1 MTIFPLAAIFFSALA
16 SPVGASLSDPHQQP
30 TKPSLRGLKNTSPPS
45 YSGLAPVS
53 NCNTAP
59 AWADANIG
67 WSDLTTDQLS
77 AAVFLG
83 YTESIWSIR
92 LAGDDSEELASFN
105 EDYADKE
112 WTDLTPPQQVAFV
125 YLGENAGTY
134 SGFYSDYD
142 FDELPA
148 RAQAAANAVGYT
160 QDVWDNCLAGDYYA
174 DKEWTDLTPPQQVAF
189 VYLGENAGTY
199 SGFYSDY
206 DFDEL
211 PASAQAAAN
220 AVGYTQDVW
229 DNCVAGELC
238 NAQMDNMRWRGLSK
252 LQRTNLKV
260 LGYSCWVWDKYDPD
274 AEVWKAKKPPTYL
287 GLPPSATCSTSPA
300 WADESLGWKGLTT
313 DQLNAAKFLG
323 YEEKTWNA
331 APAYFDGKEWADL
344 IPAQQI
350 AFAYLGYNSGSFS
363 DFYNDYWFA
372 EMPSEV
378 QVAANAVGYTQN
390 IWDNCAAETCS
401 AQVDSKEWKFLS
413 LMQRN
418 NLKVLGYDCWTW
430 SN

>member
-1 MTIFPLAAIFFSALA
+1 MMIFSLATIFFSAMA
-16 SPVGASLSDPHQQP
+16 SPVGASVSDHNQQP
-30 TKPSLRGLKNTSPPS
+30 TKPSLRGLQNTAPPS

-59 AWADANIG
+59 AWADVDIG
-67 WSDLTTDQLS
+67 WTDLTTDQLS

-92 LAGDDSEELASFN
+92 LSGDDNEELASFN

-160 QDVWDNCLAGDYYA
+160 QDVWDNC
-174 DKEWTDLTPPQQVAF
+174 
-189 VYLGENAGTY
+189 
-199 SGFYSDY
+199 
-206 DFDEL
+206 
-211 PASAQAAAN
+211 
-220 AVGYTQDVW
+220 
-229 DNCVAGELC
+229 VAGELC
-238 NAQMDNMRWRGLSK
+238 NAQMDNLRWRGLSK

-287 GLPPSATCSTSPA
+287 GLPPSATCSTPPA

-331 APAYFDGKEWADL
+331 SPAYFDGKEWADL

-378 QVAANAVGYTQN
+378 QDAANTVGYTQD

-413 LMQRN
+413 LVQRN
-418 NLKVLGYDCWTW
+418 NLKVLGYSCYTW
-430 SN
+430 NN

>member
-16 SPVGASLSDPHQQP
+16 SPVGASLSDHRQQP

-59 AWADANIG
+59 AWADVNIG

-83 YTESIWSIR
+83 YTESIWSVR
-92 LAGDDSEELASFN
+92 LKGSDNEEMASFN
-105 EDYADKE
+105 A
-112 WTDLTPPQQVAFV
+112 
-125 YLGENAGTY
+125 
-134 SGFYSDYD
+134 
-142 FDELPA
+142 
-148 RAQAAANAVGYT
+148 
-160 QDVWDNCLAGDYYA
+160 YYA

-206 DFDEL
+206 FFDEL
-211 PASAQAAAN
+211 PANAQAAAN

-238 NAQMDNMRWRGLSK
+238 NAQMDNLRWRGLSK

-287 GLPPSATCSTSPA
+287 GLPPSATCSTPPA
-300 WADESLGWKGLTT
+300 WADESLGWNGLTK